1 MTNSKLGPGR
11 GGELGDRHQGV
22 EALLFLKAAEG
33 GDQHRVLAQ
42 SRPVAELP
50 ELLSGRLRER
60 GRRQARVAQHDRL
73 GQGVGEPR
81 PADHLGAGQEAP
93 RRVVRHGAQDI
104 GAHDVSEQR
113 ARRAVGEVLADRF
126 EDIAALNA
134 VDDYWPAAE
143 KSERV
148 GDPIGDR
155 RVRVDV
161 IGVYDV
167 DIICQGDGKKLGRD
181 RAEKMPVRHPPV
193 SANFLNVVDLDPGA
207 GVVLR
212 I

>member
-1 MTNSKLGPGR
+1 
-11 GGELGDRHQGV
+11 
-22 EALLFLKAAEG
+22 
-33 GDQHRVLAQ
+33 
-42 SRPVAELP
+42 VAELP
-50 ELLSGRLRER
+50 EPLRGRLRER
-60 GRRQARVAQHDRL
+60 RRRQARVAQHDRL

-81 PADHLGAGQEAP
+81 PAEHLGAGQEAP
-93 RRVVRHGAQDI
+93 RRVVRHGAQDV

-126 EDIAALNA
+126 EDVAALNA

-148 GDPIGDR
+148 RDPIGDR

-161 IGVYDV
+161 ISVYDV
-167 DIICQGDGKKLGRD
+167 DIICQGDTKEFGRD
-181 RAEKMPVRHPPV
+181 RAQQVPVRHPAV
-193 SANFLNVVDLDPGA
+193 SAHFLNVVDLDTGA

-212 I
+212 ICGHPAVSYLMLLGSRERGERRVIP

>member
-1 MTNSKLGPGR
+1 MEISTESWRSPDRWRNSLSSLG
-11 GGELGDRHQGV
+11 
-22 EALLFLKAAEG
+22 
-33 GDQHRVLAQ
+33 
-42 SRPVAELP
+42 
-50 ELLSGRLRER
+50 GRLRER

-73 GQGVGEPR
+73 GERVGEPR
-81 PADHLGAGQEAP
+81 PADRLGAGQEAP

-104 GAHDVSEQR
+104 GAHDVTEQR

-148 GDPIGDR
+148 RDPIGER

-161 IGVYDV
+161 ISVYDV
-167 DIICQGDGKKLGRD
+167 DIVFQGHTVKLGRD
-181 RAEKMPVRHPPV
+181 RAEQVPVGHPAI
-193 SANFLNVVDLDPGA
+193 SAYFPNVMDLDSSA